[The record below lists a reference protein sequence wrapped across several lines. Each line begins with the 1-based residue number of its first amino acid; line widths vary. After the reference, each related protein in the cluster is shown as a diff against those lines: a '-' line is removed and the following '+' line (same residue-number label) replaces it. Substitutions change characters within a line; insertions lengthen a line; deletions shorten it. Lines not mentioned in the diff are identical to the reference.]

1 MRKGITRLASA
12 VTFLILLLL
21 GAALSCPEVA
31 LAQTQPKDEAV
42 EVGTGA
48 RAETGDI
55 FRLKERP
62 YADVLAD
69 LRAEGLA
76 SALDV
81 DITVPAWRY
90 AAAQADVR
98 VAEEMG
104 GEGPA
109 LVWAGEEG
117 WVEWEVHVP
126 KSGLY
131 NIELRYYPLPGRR
144 ASIQRDLKID
154 GEYPFA
160 EAKKLIFQRTWRD
173 AGPPATDNRGD
184 HVRPRQVEVP
194 MWRTVRLEDADAMH
208 DRPFLFY
215 LSAGKHRL
223 RMGGIREPIVL
234 KYLRICPGEQIPA
247 YGDVL
252 KEYRRLGYE
261 PVQNAF
267 VKIQAEDAALK
278 SDPTIRR
285 EYGEDPLSEPISHDH
300 RLLSEFG
307 GLRWRRGGQFVSWK
321 FSVPKTGLYQI
332 AMRVWQPWSHEP
344 IYREI
349 RIDGKVPFQ
358 EMLQVPFREDPGWR
372 MQVLADRC
380 GEPYL
385 FYLEEGE
392 HTLTMTVKVGPIAPV
407 IWSMEQVQRTLSMVG
422 REVIMLTGSNPDPN
436 MEWELDRQIPDLIPT
451 LESVVRKLEATY
463 ADLVRVST
471 KPSSVANNLKMV
483 ASQLK
488 SMIANPDSIPT
499 RIEQLANSQAQLGQG
514 ALGLRNHPLQMDYIL
529 ITSPGARLPR
539 ARATI
544 GEQLARG
551 VREFLRSFRKD
562 YSGVGSTFGQA
573 GGGIGETTLNV
584 WIARGRDWAE
594 IIKDLIEEDFTP
606 RTGVRVN
613 VNIMPAG
620 DIRALLLSAVAG
632 RAPDI
637 AMGVD
642 ANFPVEFA
650 IRGAL
655 EPGDKYRHYPEVT
668 KRFRPGA
675 LVPFRYRGASYA
687 LPEEQNFTML
697 FYRKDILGELG
708 LTPPET
714 WDDVY
719 GLMSTLHQNGLD
731 FYYPYGL
738 FTPFLFQHGGNYYTP
753 DGLRS
758 ALDTPEALAAFKEW
772 TGLYTSYKV
781 PTIANFYMRMRT
793 GEMPIGIADYSTYV
807 LLSTAAPEIT
817 GWWEMRPMP
826 GRRLPD
832 GRIDRSTG
840 GTSRAVMMFRQSR
853 HKEAA
858 WELIKWWT
866 STEVQVRF
874 GTELEAL
881 LGVEARWNSAN
892 VEALK
897 ELPWPRKDIEAV
909 LEQWEWFREQPVV
922 LGGYYT
928 SRHVINAWNRVV
940 LEGWNPREALEQAV
954 EDIDRELRK
963 KQEEFGVFATGA
975 GADTKTETETG
986 AEAEA
991 EAEAGAGA
999 RTGTGIE
1006 AEAGTRTGGATG
1018 R

>member
-1 MRKGITRLASA
+1 MRNDRCKPARKPGRKARMA
-12 VTFLILLLL
+12 
-21 GAALSCPEVA
+21 AALLIPLLAGVALSWGWAA
-31 LAQTQPKDEAV
+31 LAQAQP
-42 EVGTGA
+42 GTGA
-48 RAETGDI
+48 GAEEGDI

-69 LRAEGLA
+69 YEAQGRTAVP
-76 SALDV
+76 DV

-90 AAAQADVR
+90 AATHAADVR
-98 VAEEMG
+98 VDEEVA

-109 LVWAGEEG
+109 LVWANEEG
-117 WVEWEVHVP
+117 WVEWEVQVP

-144 ASIQRDLKID
+144 ASIQRDLEID
-154 GEYPFA
+154 GEYPFV
-160 EAKKLIFQRTWRD
+160 EAKKLIFERTWRD
-173 AGPPATDNRGD
+173 AGPPVTDNRGD
-184 HVRPRQVEVP
+184 HVRPRQVEAP
-194 MWRTVRLEDADAMH
+194 MWRTVRLQDADAMH

-215 LSAGKHRL
+215 LSAGRHRL
-223 RMGGIREPIVL
+223 RMGGVREPVAIQ
-234 KYLRICPGEQIPA
+234 YLRICPEEHIPA

-261 PVQNAF
+261 PVQDAF
-267 VKIQAEDAALK
+267 VKIQAEDATLK

-307 GLRWRRGGQFVSWK
+307 GLRWRRGGQFVLWK
-321 FSVPKTGLYQI
+321 FSAPKTGLYQI
-332 AMRVWQPWSHEP
+332 AMRIWQPWSHEP
-344 IYREI
+344 IYREV

-358 EMLQVPFREDPGWR
+358 ELLQVPFHEDPAWR
-372 MQVLADRC
+372 TQVLADSR

-392 HTLTMTVKVGPIAPV
+392 HTLTMIVKVGPIAPV
-407 IWSMEQVQRTLSMVG
+407 IRNMEEVQRTLSMVG
-422 REVIMLTGSNPDPN
+422 RQVIMLTGSNPDPN
-436 MEWELDRQIPDLIPT
+436 MEWELDRQLPGLVPT
-451 LESVVRKLEATY
+451 LEGVVRTLEATY
-463 ADLVRVST
+463 QDLVRVST

-483 ASQLK
+483 ASQVN
-488 SMIANPDSIPT
+488 SMIRNPDSIPT
-499 RIEQLANSQAQLGQG
+499 RIEQLANSQASLGQG

-539 ARATI
+539 ATATI
-544 GEQLARG
+544 MEQLAHG
-551 VREFLRSFRKD
+551 VREFLRSFRRD
-562 YSGVGSTFGQA
+562 YSGVGSTFREV
-573 GGGIGETTLNV
+573 GGAADAGETVLNV

-606 RTGVRVN
+606 STGVRVN

-632 RAPDI
+632 HAPDI

-655 EPGDKYRHYPEVT
+655 EPLDGFPDYEEVT

-675 LVPFRYRGASYA
+675 LIPFRYRGADYA

-697 FYRKDILGELG
+697 FYRKDILGELE
-708 LTPPET
+708 LEPPRT

-738 FTPFLFQHGGNYYTP
+738 FTPFLFQRGGGYYTP

-758 ALDTPEALAAFKEW
+758 ALDAPEALAAFKEW
-772 TGLYTSYKV
+772 TELYTSYKV

-793 GEMPIGIADYSTYV
+793 GEMPIGVADYSTYV

-826 GRRLPD
+826 GRVMPD
-832 GRIDRSTG
+832 GKIDRSTG
-840 GTSRAVMMFRQSR
+840 GSSRAVMMFRQSR

-866 STEVQVRF
+866 STEIQVRF

-897 ELPWPRKDIEAV
+897 ELPWPRRDVEAV
-909 LEQWEWFREQPVV
+909 LEQWDWFREQPVV

-928 SRHVINAWNRVV
+928 SRHILNAWNRVV

-963 KQEEFGVFATGA
+963 KQEEFGVFVTGN
-975 GADTKTETETG
+975 
-986 AEAEA
+986 
-991 EAEAGAGA
+991 
-999 RTGTGIE
+999 
-1006 AEAGTRTGGATG
+1006 GGG
-1018 R
+1018 ME